1 MKTTSLIPKLSGLL
15 VRFTIVTAISFFS
28 LSCTG
33 QSEWDSSEVKGRTSV
48 FKCKKVGERLHIT
61 NSNYV
66 DPMKTRTE
74 YNRDKLDFSYISL
87 VSHDPFLEAFK
98 EAFTESRI
106 KQLAAVNDFVSMIIG
121 VDEKGQ
127 ILGIYFSLDKGTTIL
142 PEELEVLERELLSR
156 VKFVII
162 GKKVEDLIFHRVYLR
177 VYFSEV
183 QDGEIRMVRHS
194 VNLKNRY

>member
-1 MKTTSLIPKLSGLL
+1 MKTISLIQKLAAWQT
-15 VRFTIVTAISFFS
+15 RFIFVTAISFFS
-28 LSCTG
+28 ISCTS

-48 FKCKKVGERLHIT
+48 FKCNKVGENLHIT

-74 YNRDKLDFSYISL
+74 YNWDELDFSYISL
-87 VSHDPFLEAFK
+87 SSHDSFLEAFK

-106 KQLAAVNDFVSMIIG
+106 KKLAAVNDFVSMIIG
-121 VDEKGQ
+121 ADEKGQ
-127 ILGIYFSLDKGTTIL
+127 ILGIYFILDKGTTIL

-156 VKFVII
+156 IKFVVI
-162 GKKVEDLIFHRVYLR
+162 GKKVEDLFFYRVHLR